1 MQNEEK
7 LKKLGDAELEIMMA
21 LWERTEPATS
31 GEILES
37 IKESRSWALSTL
49 MASLQRLAD
58 KGYVNCDRST
68 RTNYYTAIIS
78 AEQYKSAESRSF
90 ISRLY
95 GNSVSRLVAGLYN
108 SNSITESDIDELRAF
123 LDSIERGEQ
132 DD

>member
-7 LKKLGDAELEIMMA
+7 LKKLGEAELEIMIA
-21 LWERTEPATS
+21 LWEKAEPATS
-31 GEILES
+31 GEILDS
-37 IKESRSWALSTL
+37 IKSTRNWALSTL

-68 RTNYYTAIIS
+68 RTNYYTALIS
-78 AEQYKSAESRSF
+78 AEEYKSAESRSF
-90 ISRLY
+90 INRLY

-108 SNSITESDIDELRAF
+108 SNSITEEDIDELRAL

-132 DD
+132 DA